1 MRVLVTGGAGF
12 LGAAFA
18 ARVRAAG
25 HAVATIDRHGEVD
38 RRCDIGDA
46 AAAADAVQALAP
58 DALVHLAAMLTDTSA
73 ADPVAA
79 TKVNA
84 LGTAAV
90 FDAAARAGGSRVI
103 YASSIAAAGDCAAGG
118 GDDVALMPR
127 SVYGATKA
135 FGEHLARALSENPD
149 GPSYV
154 VLRFGWVYGPGRER
168 GWKVAQDVVESFQRG
183 DAKVRY
189 PDFPDP
195 MDWTYVDDAAEVLLR
210 AVERPL
216 PRFSVFNVVGDKRTM
231 RDAVGHLRRRFPGVE
246 AEAVPAQTPPSAW
259 GLRND
264 GIEAALGFV
273 PLTRLEDGIDA
284 MLVARQRRETR
295 P

>member
-1 MRVLVTGGAGF
+1 M
-12 LGAAFA
+12 
-18 ARVRAAG
+18 
-25 HAVATIDRHGEVD
+25 I
-38 RRCDIGDA
+38 
-46 AAAADAVQALAP
+46 
-58 DALVHLAAMLTDTSA
+58 VHLAALLTDTSA

-79 TKVNA
+79 TRINA

-90 FDAAARAGGSRVI
+90 FAAATRARASRVI
-103 YASSIAAAGDCAAGG
+103 YASSIAAVGACADGS
-118 GDDVALMPR
+118 GDDVALAPS

-135 FGEHLARALSENPD
+135 FGEHLARALAEASD

-168 GWKVAQDVVESFQRG
+168 GWRVAQDVVESFQRG
-183 DAKVRY
+183 DAKVHY

-195 MDWTYVDDAAEVLLR
+195 MDWTYVEDAAEVLLR

-216 PRFSVFNVVGDKRTM
+216 PRFSSFNVVGDKRTM
-231 RDAVGHLRRRFPGVE
+231 RDAVAHLRRRFPMIE
-246 AEAVPAQTPPSAW
+246 AEAVPARTPPSAW

-264 GIEAALGFV
+264 GIAAALGFV
-273 PLTRLEDGIDA
+273 PRTRLEDGIDA
-284 MLVARQRRETR
+284 MLAAGKPRKIQ